1 MGSSD
6 IAYICSII
14 VLIFISALFSGS
26 EIALLTVNRL
36 KLNNLI
42 EEGSGKA
49 KKILHLVEK
58 PNRLITGI
66 LIGNNVT
73 NILATSLTTSF
84 ASQLLPNNIV
94 VVVSTVVLTL
104 VIVIFAE
111 MFPKTVSNANSLK
124 VSLLVYYPIII
135 SLFLFSPL
143 IWLFSRLNTLLLK
156 LFRVTD
162 SERLSLA
169 MNHNEL
175 KTVINLS
182 QKEGLIHQEEQE
194 MLKSVF
200 EFSDTHVS
208 EIMVPRVDMVCLDI
222 EDGIEEFLRLVR
234 ETGISRIPVY
244 EEKPDNI
251 IGVLFVKDI
260 VRWIA
265 NNKTIQDVN
274 IKSILRPVDFVPE
287 SKMIDQLFNEMRAK
301 KSHIVMIVDE
311 YGGISGL
318 ATLEDI
324 LEEIVGEI
332 QDEFDSEEE
341 LSKQLKDGTYEI
353 LGDYPIDDFN
363 ENFHTTIHEEDIDTI
378 SGFMLSKLG
387 HIPEIGE
394 KVIEDHLELE
404 VRDMEDRRITK
415 VSVKITNPSD
425 HHDIEKNGEQ
435 KYA

>member
-1 MGSSD
+1 MVSSD
-6 IAYICSII
+6 IAYIGSII

-26 EIALLTVNRL
+26 EIALLTVNRV

-42 EEGSGKA
+42 EEGSDQA
-49 KKILHLVEK
+49 KKIARLIDK

-66 LIGNNVT
+66 LIGNNIV
-73 NILATSLTTSF
+73 NILAASLATSYATK
-84 ASQLLPNNIV
+84 LLPNNIA
-94 VVVSTVVLTL
+94 VVVSTLVLTL
-104 VIVIFAE
+104 VIVTFAE

-124 VSLLVYYPIII
+124 VSFLVYVPIRI
-135 SLFLFSPL
+135 SLFLFAPL
-143 IWLFSRLNTLLLK
+143 IWLFENINTLLLK
-156 LFRVTD
+156 LFRVGD
-162 SERLSLA
+162 SENFSLA
-169 MNHNEL
+169 MNHKEL
-175 KTVINLS
+175 ETVINLS
-182 QKEGLIHQEEQE
+182 KKEGLIHQNEQE

-208 EIMVPRVDMVCLDI
+208 EIMVPRVDMVCLDV
-222 EDGIEEFLRLVR
+222 EDGIEEFLRLVK

-251 IGVLFVKDI
+251 IGVLFVKDV

-265 NNKTIQDVN
+265 NHKTIHDVN
-274 IKSILRPVDFVPE
+274 IKSNLRPVDFVPE
-287 SKMIDQLFNEMRAK
+287 SKLIDQLFNEMRAK

-363 ENFHTTIHEEDIDTI
+363 ENFHTCIHEEDIDTI
-378 SGFMLSKLG
+378 SGFMLSQLG
-387 HIPEIGE
+387 HIPSIGE
-394 KVIEDHLELE
+394 KVVQDHLELV
-404 VRDMEDRRITK
+404 VRAMEDRRIVK
-415 VSVKITNPSD
+415 VSVKITKPEEFENMGT
-425 HHDIEKNGEQ
+425 EKDAKNE
-435 KYA
+435 

>member
-6 IAYICSII
+6 IAYIGSII
-14 VLIFISALFSGS
+14 VLVLISALFSGS
-26 EIALLTVNRL
+26 EIALLTVNRV

-42 EEGSGKA
+42 EEGSERA
-49 KKILHLVEK
+49 KNILRLVEK

-66 LIGNNVT
+66 LVGNNIV
-73 NILATSLTTSF
+73 NILATSLATSY
-84 ASQLLPNNIV
+84 ATKLLPNNMA
-94 VVVSTVVLTL
+94 VVVSTVILTI

-111 MFPKTVSNANSLK
+111 MFPKTASNANSLK
-124 VSLLVYYPIII
+124 VSILVYYPILV
-135 SLFLFSPL
+135 SLFLFRPL
-143 IWLFSRLNTLLLK
+143 IWLFDKTNTLLLK
-156 LFRVTD
+156 IFRIGN
-162 SERLSLA
+162 SENVSLA
-169 MNHNEL
+169 MNHKEL
-175 KTVINLS
+175 ETVINLS
-182 QKEGLIHQEEQE
+182 KKEGLIHQNEQE

-208 EIMVPRVDMVCLDI
+208 EIMVPRVDMVCLDV
-222 EDGIEEFLRLVR
+222 EDGIEEFLRLVK

-251 IGVLFVKDI
+251 IGVLFVKDV

-265 NNKTIQDVN
+265 NHKTVQDVN
-274 IKSILRPVDFVPE
+274 IKSNLRPVDFVPE

-301 KSHIVMIVDE
+301 KSHIVMVVDE

-353 LGDYPIDDFN
+353 LGDYPMDDFN
-363 ENFHTTIHEEDIDTI
+363 DNFHTCIHEEDIDTI
-378 SGFMLSKLG
+378 SGFMLAKLG
-387 HIPEIGE
+387 HIPSIGE
-394 KVIEDHLELE
+394 KVVQDHLELV
-404 VRDMEDRRITK
+404 VRAMEDRRIIK
-415 VSVKITNPSD
+415 VSVKITEEDDVKSSKL
-425 HHDIEKNGEQ
+425 EKDAGNE
-435 KYA
+435 